1 MANNGKIAI
10 RGGNGNIHS
19 IQSLINSVNGTSGQ
33 ILAVGGGGGGAGA
46 IGNVNWTNNIFAELN
61 EMPQELVRKYEIY
74 ESKEDLLV
82 LSCAWYR
89 LREQR
94 KKDHG
99 MAISISKL
107 LDRNLFNS
115 IIEADRELATQIR
128 DYYSKKIMVLK
139 LKNERMSSYR
149 DDLNEF
155 IHSDGKKFVEKMFGL
170 VYRLPQFY
178 FYDTQLDSI
187 FSGRNRK
194 TEKVIPNIRTRKLTH
209 VGTTFVD
216 RRALKRN
223 EYWFTD
229 DDDTLTCVYLA
240 HNNPLNNVWE
250 KLIQHPI
257 DLKGQ
262 FYNKSRDDTGFYV
275 LEKFDLVI

>member
-1 MANNGKIAI
+1 MANNSKISISGGKS
-10 RGGNGNIHS
+10 S

-33 ILAVGGGGGGAGA
+33 ILAVGGGGGAGA

-115 IIEADRELATQIR
+115 IIEYKGTI
-128 DYYSKKIMVLK
+128 
-139 LKNERMSSYR
+139 SY
-149 DDLNEF
+149 
-155 IHSDGKKFVEKMFGL
+155 
-170 VYRLPQFY
+170 P
-178 FYDTQLDSI
+178 
-187 FSGRNRK
+187 
-194 TEKVIPNIRTRKLTH
+194 
-209 VGTTFVD
+209 
-216 RRALKRN
+216 
-223 EYWFTD
+223 
-229 DDDTLTCVYLA
+229 C
-240 HNNPLNNVWE
+240 
-250 KLIQHPI
+250 
-257 DLKGQ
+257 
-262 FYNKSRDDTGFYV
+262 
-275 LEKFDLVI
+275 